1 MKKILISLFLI
12 LISTKLFSQDEK
24 IGLSSSQLYL
34 QSINVTIGGSFIV
47 TGSFPAFPNERV
59 DQFVSRTFNE
69 ARENYLRILQNKQ
82 VEGEIDIYQLLQEK
96 NNIDEFALRNISLK
110 KANGSELK
118 LDLAKFRINGD
129 FKNNP
134 YLSNDDVLVFPVLDL
149 QKDFFS
155 IEGAVN
161 QPGKYQYVEGDKLS
175 DAIELAMGI
184 NPAYENVRN
193 VSISRLNY
201 DGTKEDI
208 LIYNISDN
216 PEINR
221 GDRIRIIADETQ
233 KRDFKVFVD
242 GEIMRPGNVP
252 ITKNNTTI
260 REVLLKVGGLKP
272 TADLNRAEII
282 RGTNVFRSVIFSEQF
297 ETMMMNRMSNIT
309 KDDSLTFAIDNQLR
323 FSRGNGIIDFNRVL
337 DSTSRD
343 SKFIVKDGDYIFI
356 PEKLNLVYVF
366 GQVNNPGYVEYV
378 QGKDWNYYIERSG
391 GVGETAKDEIYLIK
405 GESRSWISLKKDK
418 SQNIEP
424 GDYIWIPKKIPRTFD
439 YYMNRIMTI
448 SSVVGTIAT
457 LILIIIQAGK

>member
-1 MKKILISLFLI
+1 MKKLLISLLLI

-69 ARENYLRILQNKQ
+69 ARENYLRMLQNKQ
-82 VEGEIDIYQLLQEK
+82 TQGELDIYQLLQEK

-110 KANGSELK
+110 KANGTELK

-134 YLSNDDVLVFPVLDL
+134 YLRNDDVLIFPVLDL

-161 QPGKYQYVEGDKLS
+161 RPGRYQYVDSDRLS

-184 NPAYENVRN
+184 NPAYENVQN

-201 DGTKEDI
+201 EGTKEDFFHYDI
-208 LIYNISDN
+208 TDN
-216 PEINR
+216 PEIKR
-221 GDRIRIIADETQ
+221 GDRIRIIANETQ
-233 KRDFKVFVD
+233 KRDFKAFVD
-242 GEIMRPGNVP
+242 GEVIRPGNIP
-252 ITKNNTTI
+252 ITKNSTTI
-260 REVLLKVGGLKP
+260 REVILKSGGFKP
-272 TADLNRAEII
+272 TAELNRAEVI
-282 RGTNVFRSVIFSEQF
+282 RGANVFRSVIFSEEF

-366 GQVNNPGYVEYV
+366 GQVNNPGYVEFV
-378 QGKDWNYYIERSG
+378 TGKDWNYYITKSG
-391 GVGETAKDEIYLIK
+391 GVGETAKDEVYLIK
-405 GESRSWISLKKDK
+405 GESRSWISLKKGK
-418 SQNIEP
+418 SQVIEP
-424 GDYIWIPKKIPRTFD
+424 GDYIWVSKKIPRTFD
-439 YYMNRIMTI
+439 YYLNRIMAI
-448 SSVVGTIAT
+448 SSVVGTLAT
-457 LILIIIQAGK
+457 LVLIIIQAGK

>member
-1 MKKILISLFLI
+1 MKKIIISLLLI
-12 LISTKLFSQDEK
+12 LISIKLFSQDEK
-24 IGLSSSQLYL
+24 VGLSSSLYL

-69 ARENYLRILQNKQ
+69 ARENYLRMLQNRQ
-82 VEGEIDIYQLLQEK
+82 TQGEIDIYQLLQER

-110 KANGSELK
+110 RSNGTELK

-134 YLSNDDVLVFPVLDL
+134 YLQNDDVLVFPVLDF

-155 IEGAVN
+155 IEGAIN

-175 DAIELAMGI
+175 DAIELALGI
-184 NPAYENVRN
+184 NPAYENIQN
-193 VSISRLNY
+193 ISISRLNY
-201 DGTKEDI
+201 NGTKEDVF
-208 LIYNISDN
+208 IYNISDN
-216 PEINR
+216 PEIKR

-233 KRDFKVFVD
+233 KRDFRVNVN
-242 GEIMRPGNVP
+242 GEVNQPGYIP

-260 REVLLKVGGLKP
+260 REVILKAGGFKP
-272 TADLNRAEII
+272 IADLNRAEII
-282 RGTNVFRSVIFSEQF
+282 RGANVFRGVIFSEQF
-297 ETMMMNRMSNIT
+297 EAMMMNRMSNIT

-378 QGKDWNYYIERSG
+378 SDRDWNYYISKAG
-391 GVGETAKDEIYLIK
+391 GIGEMAKDEVYLIK
-405 GESRSWISLKKDK
+405 GESRSWVSLKKDK
-418 SQNIEP
+418 SQIIEP
-424 GDYIWIPKKIPRTFD
+424 GDYIWVAKKNPRTFD
-439 YYMNRIMTI
+439 YYLNRIMAV
-448 SSVVGTIAT
+448 SSVVGTLAT
-457 LILIIIQAGK
+457 LVLIIIQAGK

>member
-282 RGTNVFRSVIFSEQF
+282 RGTNVFRSVIFSEEF

>member
-1 MKKILISLFLI
+1 MKKLLISLLLI

-24 IGLSSSQLYL
+24 VGLSSSQLYL

-47 TGSFPAFPNERV
+47 TGSFPAYPNERV
-59 DQFVSRTFNE
+59 DQFVSRIFNT
-69 ARENYLRILQNKQ
+69 ARENYLKMLQNKQ
-82 VEGEIDIYQLLQEK
+82 AQGELDIYQLLREK

-110 KANGSELK
+110 RANGTELK

-134 YLSNDDVLVFPVLDL
+134 YLSNDDVLVFTVLDL

-155 IEGAVN
+155 IEGAIN

-184 NPAYENVRN
+184 NPAYENVQN

-201 DGTKEDI
+201 DGTKEDVF
-208 LIYNISDN
+208 IYKISDN
-216 PEINR
+216 PEIKR
-221 GDRIRIIADETQ
+221 GDRIIIIADETQ
-233 KRDFKVFVD
+233 KRDFKVYID
-242 GEIMRPGNVP
+242 GEVIRPGNIP

-260 REVLLKVGGLKP
+260 REVLLKAGGFKP

-282 RGTNVFRSVIFSEQF
+282 RGANVFRSVIFSEEF
-297 ETMMMNRMSNIT
+297 ESMMMNRMSNIT

-378 QGKDWNYYIERSG
+378 PDRDWNYYVSKTG
-391 GVGETAKDEIYLIK
+391 GIGEIAKNEVYLIK

-439 YYMNRIMTI
+439 YYMNRIMVI
-448 SSVVGTIAT
+448 SSVVGTLAT

>member
-1 MKKILISLFLI
+1 
-12 LISTKLFSQDEK
+12 
-24 IGLSSSQLYL
+24 
-34 QSINVTIGGSFIV
+34 
-47 TGSFPAFPNERV
+47 
-59 DQFVSRTFNE
+59 
-69 ARENYLRILQNKQ
+69 
-82 VEGEIDIYQLLQEK
+82 
-96 NNIDEFALRNISLK
+96 
-110 KANGSELK
+110 
-118 LDLAKFRINGD
+118 
-129 FKNNP
+129 
-134 YLSNDDVLVFPVLDL
+134 
-149 QKDFFS
+149 
-155 IEGAVN
+155 
-161 QPGKYQYVEGDKLS
+161 
-175 DAIELAMGI
+175 MGI

-282 RGTNVFRSVIFSEQF
+282 RGTNVFRSVIFSEEF

-366 GQVNNPGYVEYV
+366 GQVNNPAYVEYV
-378 QGKDWNYYIERSG
+378 QGKDWSYYIDRSG